1 MENGSL
7 KRITSYLILRLETL
21 IAMKVS
27 SSLKKFFSKMVAVWL
42 PSSFSSIF
50 QEIFIKHPLGADLGH
65 SAEL

>member
-1 MENGSL
+1 
-7 KRITSYLILRLETL
+7 
-21 IAMKVS
+21 MKVS